1 MHHSFLIM
9 DKANIYLPACALFND
24 GRVVGGQ
31 ASFVRGFNPQV
42 VSRQRVVDHY
52 HHYDDSYC
60 TTAFSYSLLLAF
72 TVCFASSSF
81 TSGPLPTT
89 FPVNKYCH
97 GLSNND

>member
-9 DKANIYLPACALFND
+9 DKANIYLPACALFTD

-52 HHYDDSYC
+52 HHYDDSRSC
-60 TTAFSYSLLLAF
+60 TTAFIF
-72 TVCFASSSF
+72 FSF
-81 TSGPLPTT
+81 WPLQATT
-89 FPVNKYCH
+89 
-97 GLSNND
+97 GLYQLPFL